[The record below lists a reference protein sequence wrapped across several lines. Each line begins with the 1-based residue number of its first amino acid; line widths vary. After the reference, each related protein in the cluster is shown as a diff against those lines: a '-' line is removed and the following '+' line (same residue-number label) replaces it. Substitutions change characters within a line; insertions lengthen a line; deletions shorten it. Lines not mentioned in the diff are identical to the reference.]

1 MERMWP
7 LRDVREGTAYRLTRA
22 VTARAA
28 RDPLRHTPVAK
39 AIDYMLN
46 DWPAF
51 ALFLTGDRICLTTK
65 AAEWALR
72 GIALGRESWLVAGSD
87 RGGKY
92 AAFMYSLIVTAQLNN
107 CDSKAW
113 HADVSARIADIS

>member
-1 MERMWP
+1 
-7 LRDVREGTAYRLTRA
+7 LR
-22 VTARAA
+22 
-28 RDPLRHTPVAK
+28 PTPVAE

-51 ALFLTGDRICLTTK
+51 ALFLTGYLICLTTK

-87 RGGKY
+87 RGGKR

-107 CDSKAW
+107 CDSQAW